1 MADTRTEGLNFQQ
14 LVQQAVERS
23 TNVRAQ
29 ENYDNATRL
38 DSVSSQLTLDNGV
51 VTLNRLQGQSDVMAM
66 SGEGQLDLQ
75 KENCDM
81 RFNVR
86 VLGGWKGEG
95 KLIDRLKQT
104 AIPLRIYGDWQS
116 LSYSLQVDQI
126 LRKQLQDE
134 AKQRLNDW
142 VERNKGSKESKDAK
156 KLLDK
161 L

>member
-38 DSVSSQLTLDNGV
+38 DSVSSQLTLDNGL

-66 SGEGQLDLQ
+66 TGEGQLDLQ

-86 VLGGWKGEG
+86 VLGGWKGRAN
-95 KLIDRLKQT
+95 LST
-104 AIPLRIYGDWQS
+104 A
-116 LSYSLQVDQI
+116 
-126 LRKQLQDE
+126 
-134 AKQRLNDW
+134 
-142 VERNKGSKESKDAK
+142 
-156 KLLDK
+156 
-161 L
+161 